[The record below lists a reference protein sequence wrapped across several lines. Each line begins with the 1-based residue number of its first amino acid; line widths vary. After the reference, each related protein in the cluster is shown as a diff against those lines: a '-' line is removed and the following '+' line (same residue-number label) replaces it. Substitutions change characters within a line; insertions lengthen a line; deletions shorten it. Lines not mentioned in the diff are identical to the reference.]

1 MPSALMCGPLPS
13 CLRHVMK
20 AIEAVISDA
29 SSLQPE
35 QDDEGERPLS
45 DGSEDDPDAL
55 ADEGSLDCCAS
66 LSGAL
71 HLILNVVAGCHV

>member
-1 MPSALMCGPLPS
+1 
-13 CLRHVMK
+13 MK

-55 ADEGSLDCCAS
+55 ADEGAVESFAV
-66 LSGAL
+66 
-71 HLILNVVAGCHV
+71 IVPM

>member
-1 MPSALMCGPLPS
+1 
-13 CLRHVMK
+13 MK

-55 ADEGSLDCCAS
+55 ADEGALDCCAS
-66 LSGAL
+66 LSVVR
-71 HLILNVVAGCHV
+71 HLNANVVAGPHV

>member
-1 MPSALMCGPLPS
+1 
-13 CLRHVMK
+13 MK

-55 ADEGSLDCCAS
+55 ADDGT
-66 LSGAL
+66 
-71 HLILNVVAGCHV
+71 LNWLYHMLTSD